1 MNDELIIRNGIVV
14 DPANDIDREV
24 MDIAIRGGKIVG
36 KASPSAKIIDA
47 SGMLVMPGGV
57 DIHSHI
63 AGSKTNAARVMRPE
77 DHVRDFERKTALTRS
92 GVGHSIPST
101 FTTGYRY
108 ARMGYTTVIEPATPP
123 MKTRHTHEELND
135 IPIIDKA
142 CFPLF
147 GNNWHVMEYLEK
159 GDVDGCAAYIAWMLR
174 STKGYAI
181 KIVNPGGVEAWHWGG
196 NIRGLDWEVPNFSI
210 TPREII
216 RGLCKV
222 NKILKLPHTIHVH
235 PNNLGQPGNYLNTIK
250 TMDCVKDLAEEGRAA
265 IHITHCQFTS
275 FKGEDWSTLRSGAEE
290 IANYV
295 NKVKHVTIDMGQI
308 IFTAT
313 TTMTADGPFEY
324 ILHQLQGRKWHNT
337 DVEAETGAGIV
348 PVVYKR
354 KNFVNTTQWAIGLEL
369 ALLVKD
375 PWRIYMTTDHP
386 NAGPFTAYPRVISW
400 LMSKKAR
407 ENTMKRLNQGA
418 VKKSNL
424 PSLDREYSFAEMAT
438 VTRAATARAL
448 GLKDKGHLGIGAD
461 ADVSIYGVNPKEVD
475 PSNDYRAVRKAMRR
489 AAYTIKEG
497 EIVVRDG
504 EIVKVIEGK
513 TFWADARVPDDMEM
527 KLQSEL
533 AEKFQD
539 YYTIQA
545 ENYVIAEDYLARS
558 APIIP
563 GGTR

>member
-1 MNDELIIRNGIVV
+1 V
-14 DPANDIDREV
+14 DPANGIECEV
-24 MDIAIRGGKIVG
+24 KDIAMRGGKIVEEV
-36 KASPSAKIIDA
+36 SSSAKVIDA
-47 SGMLVMPGGV
+47 SEMLVMPGGV

-63 AGSKTNAARVMRPE
+63 AGSKTNAARMLRPE
-77 DHVRDFERKTALTRS
+77 DHVTDFERKTALTRS

-123 MKTRHTHEELND
+123 LMARHTHEELND
-135 IPIIDKA
+135 TPVIDKA

-147 GNNWHVMEYLEK
+147 GNNWHVMEYLAK
-159 GDVDGCAAYIAWMLR
+159 GDVEGCAAYVAWMLR

-196 NIRGLDWEVPNFSI
+196 NIRGLDWEVPHFDI

-216 RGLCKV
+216 RGLCRV
-222 NKILKLPHTIHVH
+222 NKMLKLPHAIHVH
-235 PNNLGQPGNYLNTIK
+235 PNNLGKPGNYSNTIK
-250 TMDCVKDLAEEGRAA
+250 TMDCVRDIAEDGRAA
-265 IHITHCQFTS
+265 IHIAHCQFTS

-290 IANYV
+290 IADYV
-295 NKVKHVTIDMGQI
+295 NKNRHVTIDMGQI

-324 ILHQLQGRKWHNT
+324 ILHQLQGRKWYNA

-354 KNFVNTTQWAIGLEL
+354 KNFVNATQWAIGLEL
-369 ALLVKD
+369 ALLVRD
-375 PWRIYMTTDHP
+375 PWRIFMTTDHP
-386 NAGPFTAYPRVISW
+386 NGGPFTAYPRVISW
-400 LMSKKAR
+400 LMSKRAR
-407 ENTMKRLNQGA
+407 EGAMKRMNQNA
-418 VKKSNL
+418 IKKANL
-424 PSLDREYSFAEMAT
+424 PSLNREYSFAEIAT

-448 GLKDKGHLGIGAD
+448 GLKDKGHLGEGAD
-461 ADVSIYGVNPKEVD
+461 ADVAIYRVNPKEVD

-489 AAYTIKEG
+489 AAYVIKEG
-497 EIVVRDG
+497 EMVVKDG
-504 EIVKVIEGK
+504 EIAKVIEGK
-513 TFWADARVPDDMEM
+513 TFWVNASVPGDMEV
-527 KLQSEL
+527 KLQKEL
-533 AEKFQD
+533 LKKFQD

-558 APIIP
+558 APIEQ
-563 GGTR
+563 GVAKQ